1 MITSQ
6 PNILVYSPKQAGA
19 YATCIR
25 DYGFTSI
32 SVATT
37 PEEAERYLPDTEVI
51 LGWKFPT
58 HLLNKP
64 IASSV
69 RWYQS
74 TGAGVNDLLADKS
87 IPNDITITR
96 IVDQFGGYISE
107 YVFTFLLYLLK
118 DVQRMKQSQLEHRWD
133 PFISE
138 SLIGKTI
145 GVAGL
150 GSIGAEIVRKA
161 RAFDMNVDGLSFSG
175 KHAQLVD
182 HHYTP
187 DEWLK
192 FVKDLDYLVLTLPLT
207 KATHHVIN
215 RDILQVMKS
224 TAVLVNVGRGALIDE
239 GDLYSVMQSG
249 HLQAAILDVFETEP
263 LPKEHAFFS
272 VPNVYVTSHLSG
284 PSTTDGVSRF
294 FVENIKRYL
303 NKQPLNG
310 LVDRKRGY

>member
-187 DEWLK
+187 DEWPK
-192 FVKDLDYLVLTLPLT
+192 FVKSLDYLILTLPLT

-284 PSTTDGVSRF
+284 PSTTGGVSRF